1 MRSDKLRCTMHVLVT
16 GGAGFAGSWFVRA
29 ALAGEY
35 PFLGDADVTVFDK
48 LTYAGSLD
56 NLADVREHPRF
67 RFVRGD
73 ICAPTDLDAAL
84 PGHDLVVNF
93 AAETHVDRSL
103 RTPGDFV
110 TTNVLGAQ
118 QLLDAAI
125 RHGVQR
131 VVHVS
136 TDEVYGPVPT
146 GSKAREDDPLRP
158 TSPYAASKAA
168 ADLIARAY
176 ATSFGLDVR
185 ITRAS
190 NTYGPHQY
198 PEKLIPLFVTRLLR
212 GERVPLYGDG
222 EQRRQWLWVGDH
234 CRAVA
239 IVAERGQPGGV
250 YNVGGGTELSNRE
263 LTQRLLEATGRRWE
277 DAVEHVPDPRG
288 AAHDSRYA
296 VDGTRLEK
304 LGYQPGMP
312 FEQGLADTIRWLQ
325 AAGRL
330 TGRPSE

>member
-1 MRSDKLRCTMHVLVT
+1 MRVLVT

-35 PFLGDADVTVFDK
+35 PFLADADVTVFDK

-56 NLADVREHPRF
+56 NLADVNDHSRF

-73 ICAPTDLDAAL
+73 ICSATDLDAAL
-84 PGHDLVVNF
+84 PGHDVVINF

-103 RTPGDFV
+103 RKPGDFV
-110 TTNVLGAQ
+110 RTNVLGAQ
-118 QLLDAAI
+118 QLFDAAI
-125 RHGVQR
+125 RHRIGR
-131 VVHVS
+131 VVHIS
-136 TDEVYGPVPT
+136 TDEVYGPVPV
-146 GSKAREDDPLRP
+146 GSSAREDDPLRP
-158 TSPYAASKAA
+158 TNPYAASKAA
-168 ADLIARAY
+168 ADLIASAY
-176 ATSFGLDVR
+176 ATSFGLDIR

-190 NTYGPHQY
+190 NTYGPQQY
-198 PEKLIPLFVTRLLR
+198 PEKLIPLFATRLLR

-239 IVAERGQPGGV
+239 IVAERGEPGGV

-263 LTQRLLEATGRRWE
+263 LTQRLLTATGRGWD

-288 AAHDSRYA
+288 AAHDARYA
-296 VDGTRLEK
+296 VDGTKLEA
-304 LGYQPGMP
+304 LGYEPQVP
-312 FEQGLADTIRWLQ
+312 FGEGLQ
-325 AAGRL
+325 ATIGSL
-330 TGRPSE
+330 GGSRPN